1 MYRIYEVT
9 IVVAVPDYECAE
21 HPKATGIDAVGVE
34 WEDAFMLDI
43 NEREMT
49 IIPREGNNQ

>member
-9 IVVAVPDYECAE
+9 IVVAVPDYECSE
-21 HPKATGIDAVGVE
+21 HLRKATGIDAVGVE

-49 IIPREGNNQ
+49 IIPREGKQ